1 MTMTTIAESSK
12 TFTAPVAQG
21 LIALAGIVVRRMKQF
36 ARAARHRHD
45 AAMLA
50 GLDDRMLADIG
61 LTRGDLR
68 DAFSQPLWQD
78 PTAVLVSRVGE
89 RRASRQRPVP
99 APAASRRA
107 ITAPSIVP
115 PIVAHPVIDVT
126 MYR

>member
-1 MTMTTIAESSK
+1 MEVTMTAITQFSK
-12 TFTAPVAQG
+12 TSTAPIAQG
-21 LIALAGIVVRRMKQF
+21 LAAFAGIVVRRVQQF
-36 ARAARHRHD
+36 ARAFKHRHD

-78 PTAVLVSRVGE
+78 PTVILTSRVRE
-89 RRASRQRPVP
+89 RRVNRPRLGR
-99 APAASRRA
+99 STRSE
-107 ITAPSIVP
+107 ILAPSIVP
-115 PIVAHPVIDVT
+115 AVGAHPVIDVT

>member
-1 MTMTTIAESSK
+1 MTAITETSK
-12 TFTAPVAQG
+12 TVTAPVPQG
-21 LIALAGIVVRRMKQF
+21 LIALAGIVVRGLQQF
-36 ARAARHRHD
+36 ARAAKHRHD

-50 GLDDRMLADIG
+50 SLDDRMLADIG

-89 RRASRQRPVP
+89 RRAHRQRPGRT
-99 APAASRRA
+99 PAATHRA
-107 ITAPSIVP
+107 VTAPSIVP
-115 PIVAHPVIDVT
+115 AIGAHPVIDVT